1 MKITN
6 SFKGLRSR
14 YSPFVLLSI
23 LLSACLLLCCATF
36 LLIGLIGSFIPPYFS
51 IVEPTNTEISTS
63 SDSQKLRFECIGIDS
78 IQVNDHALSA
88 PERGEACGNT
98 GYVVRLNEGEN
109 IVIISATDT
118 DDKEYSHKLAIIYS
132 KPAETPTEDP
142 VVQQPDVKEE
152 EPIIPYIDANDF
164 KNSTYE
170 KIVQKY
176 GKPETLYENEPPV
189 VNLFNYDKDNYI
201 LEGNYL
207 KNETTVT
214 GAQLFLKRKC
224 SMNNFSFDQAKEI
237 LPLVTLS
244 KYESSQW
251 REVNSYFK
259 QYRLENVDGWK
270 SFAITCT
277 DEGVFKIAFY
287 SK

>member
-23 LLSACLLLCCATF
+23 VLSACLLLCCATLF
-36 LLIGLIGSFIPPYFS
+36 LIGLIGSFIPPSFS

-63 SDSQKLRFECIGIDS
+63 NDSQKLKFECIGIDT
-78 IQVNDHALSA
+78 IQVSNHVLSA

-98 GYVVRLNEGEN
+98 GYVVKLNEGEN
-109 IVIISATDT
+109 TITISATDN
-118 DDKEYSHKLAIIYS
+118 DGKEYSYKLVITYA
-132 KPAETPTEDP
+132 KPVEKPTEEP
-142 VVQQPDVKEE
+142 IIQKPEVKEE
-152 EPIIPYIDANDF
+152 EPVTPYIDANDF
-164 KNSTYE
+164 KNTTYE

-176 GKPETLYENEPPV
+176 GKSETLYENEPPV
-189 VNLFNYDKDNYI
+189 VNLFNYDKEKYI
-201 LEGNYL
+201 VEGNYL
-207 KNETTVT
+207 KNNTSVT
-214 GAQLFLKRKC
+214 GAQLFLKKKC
-224 SMNNFSFDQAKEI
+224 TMNNFSFDQAKEI
-237 LPLVTLS
+237 LPLVSLS

-270 SFAITCT
+270 SLAITCT
-277 DEGVFKIAFY
+277 DQGVFKIAFY